1 MMPRLLTLP
10 LALLAALAI
19 AAPAR
24 ADVHRIREPDGT
36 VRYTNRPGAP
46 RSEARKIM
54 DPDGA
59 IRLVLRGGVRC
70 VPRADRGQ
78 YDAWFHRAAKDTG
91 VNVDLL
97 KAVARVES
105 GFDPRAVSQAGAKG
119 LMQLMPATARHL
131 GVTDVFD
138 PAESIEAG
146 ASYLAGLLNRFH
158 GDLVRALAA
167 YNAGPDAVVR
177 HDGLPP
183 FAETRAYVRRVF
195 EIYWDALT
203 AGRRGG

>member
-1 MMPRLLTLP
+1 MLRLLTLP
-10 LALLAALAI
+10 VVLLVAAALG
-19 AAPAR
+19 APAR
-24 ADVHRIREPDGT
+24 ADVHRIRDPDGT

-46 RSEARKIM
+46 ASEARRIM

-59 IRLVLRGGVRC
+59 LRLVLRGGVRC

-78 YDAWFHRAAKDTG
+78 YDTYFHAAAKDTG
-91 VNVDLL
+91 VDVHLL

-105 GFDPRAVSQAGAKG
+105 GFDPRAVSKAGAKG

-138 PAESIEAG
+138 PAESIRAG

-167 YNAGPDAVVR
+167 YNAGPAAVAR

-195 EIYWDALT
+195 EIYWDALA
-203 AGRRGG
+203 AGRHGG